1 MGRENSM
8 MVVPAFAGEDDEI
21 EGGEAYLGEDDDFEG
36 NGDDDVEG
44 GFEGDDDEAALEIGR
59 AVMNARGFRRGG
71 QRLRR
76 CRQARH
82 ELAEQAE
89 GGVEGDFGY
98 AGPRRIA
105 RIDRRIDRNV
115 ALRNRVAPPAPPRR
129 KVYVRDTQINLVAT
143 ASGAGGEIGTSH
155 ELQSNTYLSSVVFNG
170 SSAGATITRIEAGDT
185 IIWRSET
192 ESGVD
197 CSAFTTASMRPF
209 SLAGVKLRKG
219 TKLTVRGKVAA
230 DGDKLSVLFFGKKEV
245 EPTGC

>member
-71 QRLRR
+71 PRLRQ

-82 ELAEQAE
+82 ALAEQAE
-89 GGVEGDFGY
+89 GEGDFGY

-155 ELQSNTYLSSVVFNG
+155 ELQSDTYLGNVVFND
-170 SSAGATITRIEAGDT
+170 SSAGATITRIEAGDN
-185 IIWRSET
+185 ILWRSET
-192 ESGVD
+192 EAGVP
-197 CSAFTTASMRPF
+197 CSAFTTSSMQPF
-209 SLAGVKLRKG
+209 SLAGIKLLKG
-219 TKLTVRGKVAA
+219 TKLVIRGKVAT
-230 DGDKLSVLFFGKKEV
+230 DGDKLSALFFGKKV
-245 EPTGC
+245 VVGTGC